1 MSALAAGAPA
11 GYVGVRVV
19 AWTWITTGSLLMG
32 LAFVGTAPGALLNRL
47 DLTDLPAELVPL
59 RGLLGVLAD
68 WWVVLLVAQFLVGFA
83 VTFAAARL
91 LTGYAWARRAIEW
104 CSWLG
109 VAQSVLFGV
118 VLATLWND
126 LVVSLE
132 GIPGDQRDLAQ
143 AAGLVVTGAVTA
155 LFVTPMAWMACYLRL
170 TRVRN
175 SFR

>member
-1 MSALAAGAPA
+1 
-11 GYVGVRVV
+11 
-19 AWTWITTGSLLMG
+19 MG

-91 LTGYAWARRAIEW
+91 LAGYAWARRAIEW

-109 VAQSVLFGV
+109 VVQSVVSGV
-118 VLATLWND
+118 IMATLWND

-132 GIPGDQRDLAQ
+132 GLPGDQRDMAQ
-143 AAGLVVTGAVTA
+143 AAGVVVAGAGTA
-155 LFVTPMAWMACYLRL
+155 LFAVPMVWMGCYLRL